1 MRGMTSGTR
10 AGQMDAIMQGGS
22 SDGVR
27 IDRLSDTTT
36 SHWMPGP
43 RGSKRVRYKDSG
55 RTDPA
60 NRLRVFILTPLTPR
74 QYVRR
79 ERTCLLPI

>member
-1 MRGMTSGTR
+1 
-10 AGQMDAIMQGGS
+10 MDAIMRGGS

-27 IDRLSDTTT
+27 IDRLPDTTT

-43 RGSKRVRYKDSG
+43 MGGKRVRYKDSG

-60 NRLRVFILTPLTPR
+60 TGLRVFILTPLPPR

-79 ERTCLLPI
+79 ERTNPLPI